1 MPKVSVSTLLEKIQA
16 ENGKL
21 KILDVL
27 TKESYAAG
35 HIPGAINIP
44 LEHLKKKAPKDIP
57 KDNEI
62 VVYCAS
68 PT

>member
-1 MPKVSVSTLLEKIQA
+1 MRKVSPAALMEKIKT
-16 ENGKL
+16 ENGNL

-27 TKESYAAG
+27 TRESYAAG
-35 HIPGAINIP
+35 HIPGAVHIP
-44 LEHLKKKAPKDIP
+44 LEQLKKRAPKEIP
-57 KDNEI
+57 KDTEV